1 MSASTFG
8 SLKGARELE
17 AAGLDRNQAEAS
29 AKTMRDAAS
38 ADLNRIATKFDLYHV
53 ARGRSCAK
61 SSDYSGTKRL
71 QVETMLP
78 KYQWGTG
85 KEGN

>member
-1 MSASTFG
+1 MIFDT
-8 SLKGARELE
+8 LKGARELKT
-17 AAGLDRNQAEAS
+17 AGLHRNQAETS
-29 AKTMRDAAS
+29 AKTMRDAAD
-38 ADLNRIATKFDLYHV
+38 ADLNRIAPKFALYHV

-61 SSDYSGTKRL
+61 SSDHSGTKRL